1 MADRIKGITI
11 EINGDSTGL
20 SKALKD
26 VNGEIKST
34 QSALKD
40 VNRLLKLDPG
50 NTELAAQKQKLL
62 KDAIDETKKK
72 LETLKEAEK
81 QVEQQFAEG
90 KISQEQY
97 DALKREIIDT
107 ENKLKS
113 LEQQASKVNQ
123 AFEKIGQ
130 IGGQLQKAGGK
141 IEDIGNAVM
150 PVSMAVAGIGAA
162 AVKTTADFDSGMSKV
177 QAISGATESELSAMR
192 DKAREMGAQTKF
204 SASEAADAFTYMAMA
219 GWKSADMMDGIAGI
233 MNLAAADG
241 LDLATTSDIVTDAMT
256 AFGLQAKD
264 SGHFAD
270 VLAKASSSA
279 NTNVAMLGESFKY
292 AAPVAGALGYDVE
305 DVATALGLMANSGIK
320 GSMAGTALRSAL
332 TRLAKPTKQTADYM
346 ARYGISLTDAEGNM
360 KPLMGLMEDLREK
373 FQDLDEAEQAEAAA
387 GLFGQEA
394 MAGWLSIV
402 NASEKDFG
410 ALADAISN
418 SEGTAKQMAETMQNN
433 LSGQVTILKSALE
446 EAAISI
452 GDRLTPKIR
461 ELVAKIQ
468 EWTNWF
474 NSLSDAQKDTIV
486 QIGLFVAAL
495 GPALVIIGKVVI
507 GIGQLMT
514 AVSTIGTTMT
524 AFAATAGPAALV
536 IGALGLMALGFAEAR
551 FKAEE
556 YEHGLKTL
564 STEEQEHVDKIT
576 DLKTA
581 YDEIE
586 TTRQAAIEGIKTE
599 ATHQQT
605 LLDRLKEITDEH
617 GNVKQGYED
626 EAAAI
631 TGELS
636 QALGTEI
643 ELRDGQIR
651 NYQEICSALDQVIQ
665 KKQAEA
671 LIEANREA
679 YSEALKN
686 QTDAYMSYKA
696 VQDDVAQTEREIA
709 AASAEAEQ
717 MAINLAR
724 SRELEAQGNQQAAQT
739 TGNYSQAMTDAQERV
754 KGLQEQLTQQN
765 EALTNAETV
774 MVNYATVIQNQNDLM
789 AAVVTGDQDKIREAV
804 QNASNSFITAETG
817 TRESL
822 ERQLLD
828 FQTKYAA
835 MKAAVEQNAP
845 GITQAQVNEMAT
857 MVQKSQAELDKLP
870 EATGNAITSAAAAVT
885 SNTELSEAGKSVGA
899 DFDAGLAGGIT
910 ENAEQIN
917 AAASTAA
924 GEAEAGARDATQTH
938 SPSVVAWNIGADFDA
953 GLANGIS
960 ENAEQINT
968 AVVTVTEGA
977 ITKLQAQ
984 LQTGL
989 TATQSFQATTG
1000 ASWSSWAATLLTQL
1014 TSTYSN
1020 MSSTTTTNMEALRS
1034 TIMTKIEAIKQHWEK
1049 TWTEIQNQHRK
1060 AMTDMKTETSNS
1072 MQEMQT
1078 TTDTA
1083 MTAMGT
1089 TVQTK
1094 TGEMKTST
1102 ETAMKDMLTAI
1113 KTNADQIQPTVQ
1125 GGFEPAVQYIKN
1137 LIPQAY
1143 TWGTDFMNNYI
1154 RAMRDKMDDLEDAME
1169 DAADIV
1175 SDYLECSR
1183 PDKGPMH
1190 TYPIWGKDFMEGYA
1204 DSLRTNEWRVLD
1216 QMTDLTGK
1224 MAQTMTG
1231 DNGSGKPFSLSL
1243 TSQTILDGRV
1253 LAETVNEQLG
1263 VIL

>member
-11 EINGDSTGL
+11 EINGDATGL

-141 IEDIGNAVM
+141 IEDIGNAVT

-514 AVSTIGTTMT
+514 AISGVG
-524 AFAATAGPAALV
+524 AALAVLAGPAGWITLTAA
-536 IGALGLMALGFAEAR
+536 ALGGLAIAFATSNDEAERYGQKLGELS
-551 FKAEE
+551 KAEE
-556 YEHGLKTL
+556 ENKQKVEELHKAYENSK
-564 STEEQEHVDKIT
+564 DIR
-576 DLKTA
+576 
-581 YDEIE
+581 E
-586 TTRQAAIEGIKTE
+586 TSI
-599 ATHQQT
+599 
-605 LLDRLKEITDEH
+605 
-617 GNVKQGYED
+617 
-626 EAAAI
+626 
-631 TGELS
+631 
-636 QALGTEI
+636 
-643 ELRDGQIR
+643 GQ
-651 NYQEICSALDQVIQ
+651 
-665 KKQAEA
+665 
-671 LIEANREA
+671 ANREA
-679 YSEALKN
+679 EEQRNLWKELQNITDENGKIKEGYEERAQVIIDQLQEALGIEIGLTDGVIQKYGELEQSIDDVIEKKRAEAILTAYQDEYGEALKK
-686 QTDAYMSYKA
+686 S
-696 VQDDVAQTEREIA
+696 
-709 AASAEAEQ
+709 ASAQAEY
-717 MAINLAR
+717 AT
-724 SRELEAQGNQQAAQT
+724 AQQNAAKTAADLKQKSDDLQAALDRQGAIQGEVNAHNVT
-739 TGNYSQAMTDAQERV
+739 A
-754 KGLQEQLTQQN
+754 LQENSQLIQTINELRPQVEALNEKYADQQN
-765 EALTNAETV
+765 TLALAEEAYTGYQSVIANTEAIQAAIDGNGNLQDALLKAEV
-774 MVNYATVIQNQNDLM
+774 GFQ
-789 AAVVTGDQDKIREAV
+789 
-804 QNASNSFITAETG
+804 TAETG

-822 ERQLLD
+822 QR
-828 FQTKYAA
+828 
-835 MKAAVEQNAP
+835 
-845 GITQAQVNEMAT
+845 
-857 MVQKSQAELDKLP
+857 QAETFRAQYEDMRKSAQEGTAGISQDTIEGYRKLAEDA
-870 EATGNAITSAAAAVT
+870 EAELKKVGGDLANDITEGQKQGIEEGTEQISGALTEQANTGI
-885 SNTELSEAGKSVGA
+885 EGA
-899 DFDAGLAGGIT
+899 KTAWGAHSPSTVSMEIGRDWNAGLALGIG
-910 ENAEQIN
+910 ESAQEVY
-917 AAASTAA
+917 TAV
-924 GEAEAGARDATQTH
+924 ET
-938 SPSVVAWNIGADFDA
+938 V
-953 GLANGIS
+953 ANGATAKL
-960 ENAEQINT
+960 AET
-968 AVVTVTEGA
+968 
-977 ITKLQAQ
+977 
-984 LQTGL
+984 L
-989 TATQSFQATTG
+989 TASQGQVTAYQASSSASWATWSAAVLAALNSAYAQITATTTSG
-1000 ASWSSWAATLLTQL
+1000 MQNIRTTIETVLTQI
-1014 TSTYSN
+1014 
-1020 MSSTTTTNMEALRS
+1020 RS
-1034 TIMTKIEAIKQHWEK
+1034 KWEEQWKAIEQKHE
-1049 TWTEIQNQHRK
+1049 
-1060 AMTDMKTETSNS
+1060 
-1072 MQEMQT
+1072 QEMQT
-1078 TTDTA
+1078 IRDKNREGMTDIRTTAETE
-1083 MTAMGT
+1083 MTATADLHKQKME
-1089 TVQTK
+1089 
-1094 TGEMKTST
+1094 EMKTAT
-1102 ETAMKDMLTAI
+1102 EEGMNAI
-1113 KTNADQIQPTVQ
+1113 LESVKSKGAELKPALEAGV
-1125 GGFEPAVQYIKN
+1125 EPAVQYLKD
-1137 LIPQAY
+1137 LIPMGRK
-1143 TWGTDFMNNYI
+1143 WGDDFMSNYI
-1154 RAMRDKMDDLEDAME
+1154 AAVRERLAELEE
-1169 DAADIV
+1169 VCEEAADIV

-1243 TSQTILDGRV
+1243 TSQTILDGKV